1 MESFAELI
9 KRRRSIRKFK
19 NQLLS
24 PEQVE
29 SLLKAALMA
38 PSSKR
43 SNSWQFVLVED
54 KEMLQ
59 KLAACKKNG
68 AAFLES
74 AALAIVVLANP
85 MESDV
90 WIEDASVASIFI
102 QLQAEDLRLGSCWCQ
117 VRNRET
123 VSDGDS
129 AQYVRDLLD
138 IPYQLEVLSIIGVG
152 YKDQERKAFDES
164 NLQWEKIHIGKYTLP
179 TEPDSA
185 EQ

>member
-9 KRRRSIRKFK
+9 KKRRSIRKFT

-29 SLLKAALMA
+29 SLLKAVLMA

-43 SNSWQFVLVED
+43 SNAWQFVLVEN

-59 KLAACKKNG
+59 KLASCKKNG
-68 AAFLES
+68 STFLET

-90 WIEDASVASIFI
+90 FSSYQRCESCCFGERSGYSERIFGN
-102 QLQAEDLRLGSCWCQ
+102 AE
-117 VRNRET
+117 
-123 VSDGDS
+123 
-129 AQYVRDLLD
+129 
-138 IPYQLEVLSIIGVG
+138 LSEIF
-152 YKDQERKAFDES
+152 A
-164 NLQWEKIHIGKYTLP
+164 
-179 TEPDSA
+179 
-185 EQ
+185 

>member
-9 KRRRSIRKFK
+9 KKRRSIRKFT

-43 SNSWQFVLVED
+43 SNAWQFVLVEN

-59 KLAACKKNG
+59 KLASCKKNG
-68 AAFLES
+68 SSFLET

-90 WIEDASVASIFI
+90 WVEDASVASIYI
-102 QLQAEDLRLGSCWCQ
+102 QLQAEDLGLGSCWCQ
-117 VRNRET
+117 IRNRET
-123 VSDGDS
+123 AGETDS

-138 IPYQLEVLSIIGVG
+138 IPCQMEVLSIIGVG
-152 YKDQERKAFDES
+152 YKDQDRKPFDETH
-164 NLQWEKIHIGKYTLP
+164 LQWEKIHIDKFVFP
-179 TEPDSA
+179 SES
-185 EQ
+185 ESSES

>member
-9 KRRRSIRKFK
+9 KNRRSIRKFT

-43 SNSWQFVLVED
+43 SNAWQFVLVEN

-59 KLAACKKNG
+59 KLASCKKNG
-68 AAFLES
+68 STFLET

-90 WIEDASVASIFI
+90 WVEDA
-102 QLQAEDLRLGSCWCQ
+102 
-117 VRNRET
+117 
-123 VSDGDS
+123 
-129 AQYVRDLLD
+129 
-138 IPYQLEVLSIIGVG
+138 
-152 YKDQERKAFDES
+152 
-164 NLQWEKIHIGKYTLP
+164 
-179 TEPDSA
+179 
-185 EQ
+185 